1 MQKVSF
7 MSFGIKMNKISK
19 FFRKIS
25 NVIKLI
31 RIGII
36 DKEITVYSE
45 GRDYWSHLESLVLT
59 ILNDSDLSI
68 CFITSSENDPA
79 FDIKHSKFN
88 CFYIGDGIL
97 RDFVFQS
104 LNTKVVVLTMPDLNQ
119 FTVKRS
125 RHEVHYVYVQHS
137 LVSLHMIYRD
147 GAFNYYDTICCAGP
161 HHVREFRAIEEKFN
175 LTKKNILEHG
185 YSKLDNLIN
194 NNLIQQEKNKI
205 ESFEFKKI
213 LIAPSWG
220 PSCLIE
226 SGLCINLIED
236 LISSGYEVILRPH
249 PETIKR
255 NYSKIEEIMDLRL
268 KESTFHIDQDLSGL
282 SSFKE
287 SDLMISDWSGVA
299 LEYSLAFFKP
309 VIFCEL
315 PRKINNPNYK
325 DIKIEPLEV
334 KIRQEIGMIW
344 DCSTPIDEKIKSCK
358 NISKERI
365 LEIRDKYIFNSGSS
379 DYVLKDYLLK
389 NFYS

>member
-1 MQKVSF
+1 M
-7 MSFGIKMNKISK
+7 
-19 FFRKIS
+19 
-25 NVIKLI
+25 
-31 RIGII
+31 
-36 DKEITVYSE
+36 
-45 GRDYWSHLESLVLT
+45 
-59 ILNDSDLSI
+59 
-68 CFITSSENDPA
+68 
-79 FDIKHSKFN
+79 
-88 CFYIGDGIL
+88 
-97 RDFVFQS
+97 
-104 LNTKVVVLTMPDLNQ
+104 
-119 FTVKRS
+119 
-125 RHEVHYVYVQHS
+125 
-137 LVSLHMIYRD
+137 
-147 GAFNYYDTICCAGP
+147 
-161 HHVREFRAIEEKFN
+161 
-175 LTKKNILEHG
+175 
-185 YSKLDNLIN
+185 
-194 NNLIQQEKNKI
+194 
-205 ESFEFKKI
+205 
-213 LIAPSWG
+213 
-220 PSCLIE
+220 
-226 SGLCINLIED
+226 
-236 LISSGYEVILRPH
+236 ILRPH